1 VPSERTTQI
10 DRKRNVSNDV
20 FIDRATSQAQA
31 HGQSAGTERSPQ
43 EQLYQWI
50 AERRGEDYCA
60 AQIFNAIQS
69 SGWSREAAAAAMQH
83 VMGDV
88 VTQREIDALI
98 CGFPWPDLSQSS
110 SVITVHGHEVQVLM
124 DMRNP
129 RIVLF
134 GNLLTDEECDQFIR
148 LAEPRMQRSKAS
160 RDGVSKPDAV
170 HEGRT
175 SYSANLWRGEHEVV
189 NRVDERV
196 HALLNWPVEF
206 SEDWQVMRY
215 DKGAQ
220 FVPHFDCF
228 SPDVG
233 PWHPWL
239 RRGGHRCGTLLIYLK
254 TPQRGGSTAF
264 PDVPMDVRAHKGS
277 AVYFAYPRSDS
288 LARTKHAGAPVMEG
302 EKWAVVKWFRQGPHH

>member
-1 VPSERTTQI
+1 
-10 DRKRNVSNDV
+10 VSNEA
-20 FIDRATSQAQA
+20 FTDRTASQAQ
-31 HGQSAGTERSPQ
+31 GLGTGADGSLK

-50 AERRGEDYCA
+50 AERRGEDYCP

-69 SGWSREAAAAAMQH
+69 SGWSREAAAAALQH

-88 VTQREIDALI
+88 VTQREIDALV
-98 CGFPWPDLSQSS
+98 CGYPWPDLSHSPS
-110 SVITVHGHEVQVLM
+110 AITVHGHEVQVLM

-134 GNLLTDEECDQFIR
+134 GNMLTDDECDEFIT
-148 LAEPRMQRSKAS
+148 LAESRLQRSKVS
-160 RDGVSKPDAV
+160 LDGVSKPDAV
-170 HEGRT
+170 NEART
-175 SYSANLWRGEHEVV
+175 SYSAYLRRGEHEVV
-189 NRVDERV
+189 SRVDARV
-196 HALLNWPVEF
+196 HELLNWPVAF
-206 SEDWQVMRY
+206 SENWQVMRY

-220 FVPHFDCF
+220 FKPHFDCF

-239 RRGGHRCGTLLIYLK
+239 RPGGHRCGTLVIYLK
-254 TPQRGGSTAF
+254 TPQRGGGTAF
-264 PDVPMDVRAHKGS
+264 PDVPLDVRAHKGS

-288 LARTKHAGAPVMEG
+288 TSRTKHAGAPVIEG